1 MSSVDRKQNAPN
13 LVVLIEEKILLLDE
27 LIRNQK
33 RQIEVFGFGDGEAG
47 AKIED
52 SNLKLVDKLCSIDRK
67 IEKLEEGVPQN
78 LELIE
83 ITETLFQKLEESR
96 LLHSQ
101 VEERM
106 KNILKEYQ
114 KELNVAQVQIQLKRH
129 LHLRQD
135 FWKTGTC

>member
-1 MSSVDRKQNAPN
+1 MTSVDRKQNTPG
-13 LVVLIEEKILLLDE
+13 LVVLFGEKILLLDE
-27 LIRNQK
+27 LIQNQK
-33 RQIEVFGFGDGEAG
+33 RQLEVFGFGDGEAG

-52 SNLKLVDKLCSIDRK
+52 SNLKIVDKLCSLDRK

-83 ITETLFQKLEESR
+83 ITENLFQKLEESR

-106 KNILKEYQ
+106 KEILKEYQ

-135 FWKTGTC
+135 LWKTGTC